1 MVTDSAVLESPNLT
15 PSDLYLCG
23 WMKSEVYKKKSGHTR
38 RIARSHFFTMTDTI
52 ASQNTDIFS

>member
-23 WMKSEVYKKKSGHTR
+23 WMKSEVYKKKVDIR
-38 RIARSHFFTMTDTI
+38 DELLVR
-52 ASQNTDIFS
+52 IFSQ